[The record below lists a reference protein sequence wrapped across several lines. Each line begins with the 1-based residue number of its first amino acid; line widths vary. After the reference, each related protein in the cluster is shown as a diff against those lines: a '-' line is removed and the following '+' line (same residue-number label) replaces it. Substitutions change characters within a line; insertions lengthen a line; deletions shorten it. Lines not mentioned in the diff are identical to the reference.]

1 VSNTTFSG
9 RISGAAVVMGG
20 VFFLGALLYGA
31 LIVYPAYDAFSR
43 TRQETAEKMQA
54 LENRK
59 KLLSVY
65 DRAQQMTR
73 QPFGTNLS
81 LPEKA
86 SLPRTD
92 LIAITRQLS
101 RMAQENHLD
110 VLGNTIHINDV
121 TDQSRFI
128 AMTVQLKGG
137 LSGFRSYLVDVMGLG
152 SFNALDGLHIYTD
165 NNRIKYYTI
174 DIRLWLETHTL

>member
-1 VSNTTFSG
+1 VRNTAFSG
-9 RISGAAVVMGG
+9 RISGAAVVMGA
-20 VFFLGALLYGA
+20 VFFLGALLYGG
-31 LIVYPAYDAFSR
+31 LIVYPAFDAFSR
-43 TRQETAEKMQA
+43 TREETAVKMQV

-59 KLLSVY
+59 KLLSVHA
-65 DRAQQMTR
+65 RAQQMTL
-73 QPFGTNLS
+73 QPFGIVLA
-81 LPEKA
+81 LPDKA

-101 RMAQENHLD
+101 RMAQENQLD

-137 LSGFRSYLVDVMGLG
+137 WSDFRSYLVDVMGLD
-152 SFNALDGLHIYTD
+152 SFSALDGLHIYTD

-174 DIRLWLETHTL
+174 DIRLWLETQNL

>member
-1 VSNTTFSG
+1 MSNTTFSG
-9 RISGAAVVMGG
+9 RISGTAVVMGG
-20 VFFLGALLYGA
+20 VFFLGALLYGV
-31 LIVYPAYDAFSR
+31 LIVHPAYDAFSR

-65 DRAQQMTR
+65 ARAQQMTR
-73 QPFGTNLS
+73 KPFGTNLS

-174 DIRLWLETHTL
+174 DIRLWLETHAL